1 MLVDTAQFFHASLPD
16 VESRILSEGILLNHQ
31 GVINLSGFASHA
43 AGYVNM
49 FGCARLEGVHVTES
63 DEPRFV
69 QSFFTTISVFHIDDG
84 VIDESILKVNDYDR
98 RQSRAGIFPFACS
111 SYTYTRHIPA
121 SAITSVSH
129 FDKNDIRIPMEFY
142 SPRGHG

>member
-1 MLVDTAQFFHASLPD
+1 MLIDTAQFFHASLPD

-31 GVINLSGFASHA
+31 GLINLSGFASHA

-63 DEPRFV
+63 AEPHFV
-69 QSFFTTISVFHIDDG
+69 QSFFDRISVFHIDRDQ
-84 VIDESILKVNDYDR
+84 IDVESLEMNDYDKH
-98 RQSRAGIFPFACS
+98 QSRAGVFPWFCS
-111 SYTYTRHIPA
+111 SYTYPRHIPA

-142 SPRGHG
+142 SPRCHG